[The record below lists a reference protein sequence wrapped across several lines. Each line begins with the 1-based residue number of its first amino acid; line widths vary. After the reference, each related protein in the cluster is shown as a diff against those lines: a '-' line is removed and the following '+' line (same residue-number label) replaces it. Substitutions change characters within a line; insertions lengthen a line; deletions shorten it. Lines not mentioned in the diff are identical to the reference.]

1 MPIRKRLAKLRFGTR
16 LRFLT
21 RLHLG
26 SFTSWLIFHGM
37 LGAAGLVALVT
48 HTGMRFG
55 SNLNFALMTV
65 FVFSIFAG
73 ALVAGSAGLE
83 LRFPNS
89 GTTTVKSRLVRIH
102 VLLVSPLPV
111 LLLFHVLSV
120 YYF

>member
-21 RLHLG
+21 RLRLG

-37 LGAAGLVALVT
+37 LGAAGLVA

-55 SNLNFALMTV
+55 SNLNLELMTI

-73 ALVAGSAGLE
+73 ALVAGSARLE